1 MNLNLDHKKN
11 KKGFAMLF
19 SVLTASF
26 LITIGM
32 SIFNISLKEL
42 MISTSVRDSQTA
54 YYASQS
60 AYECFKYWQLFDT
73 RGAFS
78 PYNIDALGVAT
89 LKNGGSS
96 MEIKCNGVSSMVELV
111 RNDNGTYT
119 YTSEDGGFF
128 KYSSTTNSIEPEAG
142 FSFVIEPIDNCS
154 VDEVCVNK
162 YVERSTSTFSG
173 YNTSYSGRRVERKYE
188 IIEANI

>member
-1 MNLNLDHKKN
+1 
-11 KKGFAMLF
+11 
-19 SVLTASF
+19 
-26 LITIGM
+26 
-32 SIFNISLKEL
+32 
-42 MISTSVRDSQTA
+42 
-54 YYASQS
+54 
-60 AYECFKYWQLFDT
+60 
-73 RGAFS
+73 
-78 PYNIDALGVAT
+78 
-89 LKNGGSS
+89 
-96 MEIKCNGVSSMVELV
+96 MVELV

-188 IIEANI
+188 IIEADI

>member
-1 MNLNLDHKKN
+1 MNLNLDNKKN

-19 SVLTASF
+19 AVLTAS
-26 LITIGM
+26 LLVTIGM
-32 SIFNISLKEL
+32 SIFNVSLKEL
-42 MISTSVRDSQTA
+42 MISTSVRDSQTS

-78 PYNIDALGVAT
+78 PYTFDAFGEAT
-89 LKNGGSS
+89 LKINGSS
-96 MEIKCNGVSSMVELV
+96 MSIECNGVSNEINLV
-111 RNDNGTYT
+111 SRGGGVYA

-128 KYSSTTNSIEPEAG
+128 KYSSTTNNIEPEAG
-142 FSFVIEPIDNCS
+142 FSFVIEAIDTCPG
-154 VDEVCVNK
+154 DEVCVNK

-173 YNTSYSGRRVERKYE
+173 YNTSASGRRVERKYE